1 MLPTYKP
8 VFIIRR
14 VQRAL
19 VDITAQAITVS
30 IVVLVFWT
38 FVNFKF
44 FALNFIQGETPVQ
57 IPQFGGCRSRV
68 ASC

>member
-14 VQRAL
+14 IQRAL
-19 VDITAQAITVS
+19 VDITAQAVTVS

-38 FVNFKF
+38 FVSQLLL
-44 FALNFIQGETPVQ
+44 AHIQGETPVQ